1 MRPTSDLCWNT
12 ARSTASLADNPG
24 LAPGSC
30 LQNLSGTLSSQIAN
44 WVANSRPRT
53 WHIFR
58 MRRKATIAIALLSLL
73 QVPALAGQ
81 TERVYKWVD
90 ENGQVHYGDSIPA
103 EYSDLP
109 KQVLNEHAVKV
120 QDIQGRKTEEQ
131 RAAEA
136 AAAELE
142 LQKELQA
149 RADQALLATYL
160 TVEEIVMHR
169 DRRIELF
176 QAQARVTEL
185 YLRNLERRLT
195 KLKRDAE
202 KYRPYN
208 EDPDAPMIDP
218 GLVADINETQ
228 ATIARHEQNLLKFQ
242 EDEQMMV
249 ARFEGDIN
257 RFKRLKG
264 VD

>member
-1 MRPTSDLCWNT
+1 MRKT
-12 ARSTASLADNPG
+12 AITA
-24 LAPGSC
+24 
-30 LQNLSGTLSSQIAN
+30 
-44 WVANSRPRT
+44 
-53 WHIFR
+53 F
-58 MRRKATIAIALLSLL
+58 ALLSLAP
-73 QVPALAGQ
+73 VAVLAGQ

-90 ENGQVHYGDSIPA
+90 EDGQVHYGDSIPA

-120 QDIQGRKTEEQ
+120 EDIEGRKTEEQ

-160 TVEEIVMHR
+160 TVDEIVMHR
-169 DRRIELF
+169 DRRVELF
-176 QAQARVTEL
+176 QAQSRVTEL

-195 KLKRDAE
+195 KLKRDAA

-208 EDPDAPMIDP
+208 DDPDAPLIDP
-218 GLVADINETQ
+218 DLVADINETQ
-228 ATIARHEQNLLKFQ
+228 ETIARHQQNLLKFQ
-242 EDEQMMV
+242 EDEALMV

-264 VD
+264 LKN